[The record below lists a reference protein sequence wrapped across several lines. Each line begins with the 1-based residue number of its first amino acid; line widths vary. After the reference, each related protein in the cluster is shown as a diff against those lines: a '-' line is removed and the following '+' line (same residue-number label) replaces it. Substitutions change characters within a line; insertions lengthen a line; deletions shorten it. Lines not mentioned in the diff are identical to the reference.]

1 MSKKVLV
8 IGAGVNQCPVIKIAK
23 DFGYYVISVTPKG
36 NYPGM
41 ALSDEVFDCDIFDK
55 ERVLEFAKEK
65 GIDGVLTDQSDNT
78 VMTAAYVAEQLGL
91 PGFGYE
97 AAISMTDKH
106 KMREVLVTL
115 GLNVAPNDL
124 VYNVEAACAS
134 AAKIGYPV
142 VSKPIDSY
150 SSHGVLM
157 SENEEEL
164 RENFEIAMSFSRKK
178 AVIVEKFIEGPQFF
192 SQGYVEDYKLKM
204 FAYSDR
210 YYYDIPN
217 VFIPYTN
224 AFPAKISDELRDK
237 MNEDFSKV
245 IDYLKPEYGHVWAEW
260 IQDDKTGEL
269 YIIEMAIRGA
279 GAFVTTDVIPAA
291 YGVDTQPYL
300 VREAMGDSEESI
312 FGADF
317 KDNAAAF
324 YSFLLPEGK
333 VTSVEGLDKVAELKG
348 VIKATL
354 KDVKVGDVIPPI
366 MDKSSRYGN
375 IVVAGKSR
383 DELDEIMVAV
393 KDTIKIKV
401 LSDGVEKYPIWE

>member
-1 MSKKVLV
+1 
-8 IGAGVNQCPVIKIAK
+8 
-23 DFGYYVISVTPKG
+23 
-36 NYPGM
+36 
-41 ALSDEVFDCDIFDK
+41 
-55 ERVLEFAKEK
+55 
-65 GIDGVLTDQSDNT
+65 
-78 VMTAAYVAEQLGL
+78 
-91 PGFGYE
+91 
-97 AAISMTDKH
+97 
-106 KMREVLVTL
+106 
-115 GLNVAPNDL
+115 
-124 VYNVEAACAS
+124 
-134 AAKIGYPV
+134 
-142 VSKPIDSY
+142 
-150 SSHGVLM
+150 
-157 SENEEEL
+157 
-164 RENFEIAMSFSRKK
+164 
-178 AVIVEKFIEGPQFF
+178 
-192 SQGYVEDYKLKM
+192 M

-260 IQDDKTGEL
+260 IQDEKTGEL

-300 VREAMGDSEESI
+300 VREAMGDREESI